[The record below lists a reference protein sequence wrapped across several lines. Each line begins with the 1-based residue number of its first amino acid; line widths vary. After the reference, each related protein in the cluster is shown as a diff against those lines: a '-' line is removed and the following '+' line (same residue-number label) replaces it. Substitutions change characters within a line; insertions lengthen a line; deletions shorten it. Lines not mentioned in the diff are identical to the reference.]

1 MSLTGIKCIFVSP
14 EGCLQVSGEVGGE
27 VGQAAR
33 HEELPDVAQVARDLK
48 SVAAV
53 AKVEVDTILNDNKG
67 LLQALQHVPLDLK
80 IRSRPGAPHP
90 QPAAS
95 QGRDDSGQRVLQ
107 VSNLG

>member
-1 MSLTGIKCIFVSP
+1 MFVSP

-33 HEELPDVAQVARDLK
+33 HEELPDVAQVTRDLK

-53 AKVEVDTILNDNKG
+53 AEIEVDTILNHNKG

-80 IRSRPGAPHP
+80 IRSRPGTPHP
-90 QPAAS
+90 QPASS
-95 QGRDDSGQRVLQ
+95 QGSDDRGQRILQ
-107 VSNLG
+107 VSDLG